1 MKEKKLY
8 LQKKINMK
16 LHGEKT
22 SKKISTLKS
31 DGKMLNIKFSI
42 YTFLLLLFCIKVS
55 AQENVNQKQIPI
67 SLSNYLSNVT
77 KGNLELIANQFNVS
91 IAEAELEAA
100 KVFADPEI
108 ALEYANNEDWSLQMG
123 QSISAGISYPFSLGN
138 KRGASIEVAKTRME
152 LEQSILESWL
162 QNLRA
167 DASLS
172 YYSGL
177 KDLQI
182 YKLQED
188 TYQRLL
194 QLAKADSLRFKAGE
208 ITEIDAIRS
217 GLEARAQLYEL
228 KRTGSELTNSLLN
241 LSRLQGKLPG
251 DTLYVP
257 SDEFPLLKQDL
268 VLTELIENALKN
280 RADLNVAIKS
290 NELSEKQLR
299 LLKAQRAPEFSLE
312 AGYSHNSIV
321 KNEIAPAPEHNSY
334 AAGIVIPLKFSGFN
348 KGEIKAATFAAE
360 QSAKIRQDVENSII
374 TEVTQVYNVYSAMDK
389 QIENYSRDL
398 VANAEKILVGRT
410 FLYNKGETSLIDVLE
425 AQRTYNEMKTQYYEI
440 IFDYVSATI
449 ELKRSQAIE

>member
-1 MKEKKLY
+1 MR
-8 LQKKINMK
+8 KINF
-16 LHGEKT
+16 LIYT
-22 SKKISTLKS
+22 CLF
-31 DGKMLNIKFSI
+31 LVFSI
-42 YTFLLLLFCIKVS
+42 NIL
-55 AQENVNQKQIPI
+55 AQEKENQKQIPI

-100 KVFADPEI
+100 RVFADPEI
-108 ALEYANNEDWSLQMG
+108 AVEYANSEDWSLQMG
-123 QSISAGISYPFSLGN
+123 QGTSTGISYPFSLGN
-138 KRGASIEVAKTRME
+138 KRKASIGVAKTRME
-152 LEQSILESWL
+152 LEQSVLDAWL
-162 QNLRA
+162 QNLKA

-172 YYSGL
+172 YYAGL
-177 KDLQI
+177 RDFHI
-182 YKLQED
+182 YQLQED
-188 TYQRLL
+188 TYNRLL
-194 QLAKADSLRFKAGE
+194 QLAKADSLRFIAGE
-208 ITEIDAIRS
+208 INEIDAIRS

-228 KRTGSELTNSLLN
+228 KRTRSELTNSLLN

-251 DTLYVP
+251 DTLYMP
-257 SDEFPLLKQDL
+257 SDEFPVLKQDL
-268 VLTELIENALKN
+268 VLAELIENALKN
-280 RADLNVAIKS
+280 RADLNIAIKT

-334 AAGIVIPLKFSGFN
+334 TAGIVIPLKFSNIN
-348 KGEIKAATFAAE
+348 KGEIKAATLATE

-374 TEVTQVYNVYSAMDK
+374 TEVTQAYNVFTAMDK

-398 VANAEKILVGRT
+398 IVNAEKILEGRT

-425 AQRTYNEMKTQYYEI
+425 AQRTYNEMKVQYYEI
-440 IFDYVSATI
+440 MYDYVSATI